1 MTGNTVSHYEIHEKL
16 GGGGMGVVYK
26 AKDLKLN
33 RFVALKFLP
42 ETFST
47 DEETKSRFIDEAKT
61 ASALDHPNICTV
73 HEIDETPSGQL
84 FMVLACYQGETLK
97 KKILRGRVAYQQAAD
112 WVAQAARGLNAA
124 HKQSITHRDVKPA
137 NIFVTDEGLVKI
149 LDFGLAKNPRSDH
162 KTATGITVGTVAF
175 MSPEQT
181 HGDEVGP
188 PSDVWSLGVVLYQ
201 LLTGKLP
208 FRGDYDQAV
217 VYSILNEDVEPPS
230 RLVPG
235 LPNAFDQILGR
246 CLRKDPKGRFQE
258 ILELDSELTPLSGSA
273 AVPFRETSKS
283 NRSLAKRALVLSV
296 SAAVVLSLFWASWSF
311 DWFDVRSIPD
321 PQHLVVLPFTNI
333 GGAEDKQAFCDGLVE
348 TLTSKLT
355 QLEQFHGSL
364 WVIPAAEVRENRN
377 LSPSEARKSLGVN
390 LVVTGSVQQIDS
402 KIRLTM
408 NLVDAAD
415 LRQVNSSVID
425 LEQSELSKLH
435 QKSVTSLLSMLQ
447 VEIKPGVSGIITRG
461 GTNISDAYE
470 YYLQGVGYLQRYE
483 DPGNLEAAVRVFELA
498 IKQDSLYAQAYAG
511 LAEAYWRQYE
521 FSKNSEFVP
530 LAAGHAESAL
540 KIDDQLAE
548 VHKVLGMIHFGTGKY
563 DESVADFNQVLDLDP
578 TNSDAYRELAKIY
591 QAQGNSAKAEETYKR
606 AIKLKPDFWAGYN
619 YLGVFYYLNGRYAEA
634 ATQFQEVVKRTPDNY
649 RGYLNLGGVYYL
661 LEEWDEALGTLEKAW
676 GLQKSYDV
684 ATNLGAVYYI
694 KGQYSKAARTQEAA
708 LELNDHDYSVWANL
722 ANAYYWSSGER
733 HKAKAAF
740 QTAIEKAEEQRK
752 INPNDAYVTADLAS
766 FFVEVGENKKAEVY
780 LEQALKLAPKDG
792 WVQYV
797 AASTHEKLGNR
808 EKALDWIKNAIE
820 SGYSIAEITN
830 QPDLK
835 ELVADDKFKKILSSV
850 ESRDN

>member
-311 DWFDVRSIPD
+311 DWFDAGSIPD
-321 PQHLVVLPFTNI
+321 SQHLAVLPFSNI
-333 GGAEDKQAFCDGLVE
+333 GGNEDKQAFCDGLVE
-348 TLTSKLT
+348 TITSKLT
-355 QLEQFHGSL
+355 QMEQFHGSL
-364 WVIPAAEVRENRN
+364 WVVPAAEVRKDRTI
-377 LSPSEARKSLGVN
+377 SPSEARKSLGVN
-390 LVVTGSVQQIDS
+390 LVVTGSVQQIGS
-402 KIRLTM
+402 KVRLAM
-408 NLVDAAD
+408 NLVDAAN

-425 LEQSELSKLH
+425 LDQSELSKLH
-435 QKSVTSLLSMLQ
+435 QESVTSLLSMLQ
-447 VEIKPGVSGIITRG
+447 FEINPGATRIITSGI
-461 GTNISDAYE
+461 TNISDAYE
-470 YYLQGVGYLQRYE
+470 YYLQGVGYLQRYQ
-483 DPGNLEAAVRVFELA
+483 DPGNLEAAVRLFQLA

-511 LAEAYWRQYE
+511 LAEAYWLQYK

-530 LAAGHAESAL
+530 LAVNLAETAL
-540 KIDDQLAE
+540 KINDQLAQ
-548 VHKVLGMIHFGTGKY
+548 VHKVLGMIHFGTGRY
-563 DESVADFNQVLDLDP
+563 DESAFDFRRVLELDP
-578 TNSDAYRELAKIY
+578 TNSDAFKELAKVY
-591 QAQGNSAKAEETYKR
+591 QAQGNSLEAEETYKK
-606 AIKLKPDFWAGYN
+606 AIRLKPDSWSGYN

-661 LEEWDEALGTLEKAW
+661 LEKWDEALETLEQAW
-676 GLQKSYDV
+676 SLQKSYDV
-684 ATNLGAVYYI
+684 ATNLGTVYYI
-694 KGQYSKAARTQEAA
+694 QGKYAKAARMQEAA
-708 LELNDHDYSVWANL
+708 LKLNDHNYSVWANL
-722 ANAYYWSSGER
+722 ANAYYWAPGER
-733 HKAKAAF
+733 NKSELAF
-740 QTAIEKAEEQRK
+740 LTAIEKAEAQLQV
-752 INPNDAYVTADLAS
+752 NPNDPYVIADLAS
-766 FFVEVGENKKAEVY
+766 FFVETGESKKAAAY
-780 LEQALKLAPKDG
+780 LEQALKLAPGDV

-808 EKALDWIKNAIE
+808 KKALEWIAQAIK
-820 SGYSIAEITN
+820 SGYSIAEITH
-830 QPDLK
+830 QPDLRG
-835 ELVADDKFKKILSSV
+835 LVADKRFAEIAEANSG
-850 ESRDN
+850 N